1 MTDRTPVWL
10 ALSNNKTPLRKGQLD
25 GPSGIAPSTAAEL
38 AAAPMRGVVPRS
50 LGLVLIDI
58 DAGEL
63 PADERVAAVER
74 IFGPALGKHPSRREG
89 GWHLWYAA
97 DCDFTLGSFNLDA
110 RLYGD
115 VKHDRQYAVVY
126 DRDTLEVAADKVNTA
141 RPLQHSILATLCD
154 RGWSGGSRH
163 TTLLR
168 RSWSAAANGQ
178 DPATVGR
185 IAREAGKP
193 QGEIDRALSKLP
205 AGRVASG
212 LKLSQR
218 DWARAFNAC
227 YDVADMAGK
236 TFRFEN
242 LQGWLEVNDDR
253 AGEMVG
259 GFIAD
264 MLADAEIRAGG
275 ELMALL
281 EGNGPVDPKAQMAIV
296 KNVNGIGAIRKE
308 FGNVGVIKTI
318 AKFAGRIAADLPWN
332 PEPEVCGLPGAR
344 KLDLRTGATA
354 WAKPEDRISMALAAA
369 PADTLDPRWD
379 AFLREALG
387 RRSDGSSFPD
397 VAERIE
403 HMQML
408 CGAMAIGRA
417 TEDIVVLRGGEG
429 TGKSTLQD
437 AVENALG
444 SYCVATNGE
453 RLVGT
458 DTTHDAWKMPLAHAR
473 ALSVAEMPDTGRGW
487 RGSLMKAI
495 TSGNT
500 IEASWKGKDPV
511 RFRSAAVIFV
521 TCNTM
526 PAAYGQLLGLKRRFS
541 LYAMDYELPHDGTKD
556 ALTGEE
562 LRPTVVRW
570 IIDGARALLNRGG
583 THAG

>member
-1 MTDRTPVWL
+1 
-10 ALSNNKTPLRKGQLD
+10 
-25 GPSGIAPSTAAEL
+25 
-38 AAAPMRGVVPRS
+38 
-50 LGLVLIDI
+50 
-58 DAGEL
+58 
-63 PADERVAAVER
+63 
-74 IFGPALGKHPSRREG
+74 
-89 GWHLWYAA
+89 
-97 DCDFTLGSFNLDA
+97 
-110 RLYGD
+110 
-115 VKHDRQYAVVY
+115 
-126 DRDTLEVAADKVNTA
+126 
-141 RPLQHSILATLCD
+141 
-154 RGWSGGSRH
+154 
-163 TTLLR
+163 
-168 RSWSAAANGQ
+168 
-178 DPATVGR
+178 
-185 IAREAGKP
+185 
-193 QGEIDRALSKLP
+193 
-205 AGRVASG
+205 
-212 LKLSQR
+212 
-218 DWARAFNAC
+218 
-227 YDVADMAGK
+227 
-236 TFRFEN
+236 
-242 LQGWLEVNDDR
+242 
-253 AGEMVG
+253 
-259 GFIAD
+259 
-264 MLADAEIRAGG
+264 
-275 ELMALL
+275 MALL

-570 IIDGARALLNRGG
+570 IIDGARALLNRGAL
-583 THAG
+583 TPADRPPSVAAEVERWHADNDAVAMFLGDAELVVTGNPDDMCAVGWLRRAMTEWSRERDISVRGNLLTETLKAKPYSLTTREVGDANRVVVLGITRAGGGSVVDPDAELPF